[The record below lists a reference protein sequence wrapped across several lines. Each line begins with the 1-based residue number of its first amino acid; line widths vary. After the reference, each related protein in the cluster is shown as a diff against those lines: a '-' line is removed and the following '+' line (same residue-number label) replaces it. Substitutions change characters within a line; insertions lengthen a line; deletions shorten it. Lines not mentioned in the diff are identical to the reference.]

1 MHPYFDNNNNNNND
15 NSLLHYVSNIGIIIL
30 QETLMVKRRYMYC
43 TVNVWESICLDVN

>member
-43 TVNVWESICLDVN
+43 TCECVGEYMFGR